1 MVALGV
7 VLAIVGMTAAALAGP
22 TLARLWRRQMIAR
35 RPFPA
40 AWRDIVRRRVP
51 LARELPAAQHL
62 RLKKHIQV
70 LLAEVP
76 FIGCAGLEVS
86 DEMRVTIAA
95 QAAFL
100 LLGRGGSFGNLR
112 EVLVYPGHFVVPHSK
127 VSAGGVVH
135 EGHDVLAG
143 QSWQRGQVLV
153 AWDAVLEGAADP
165 HDGANVV
172 IHEFAHQLDQD
183 TGAANGAPYVGRG
196 APQRAWAS
204 SRSYEP
210 IWRVKARGDGRLR
223 SDRPRPMS
231 RRDNPGQANA
241 IEGWSQIGRTMAAS
255 PDQADR
261 DLARSIV
268 AFVREMQGP
277 ADRPETDRTVAPQR
291 NKVSKEVDV
300 DR

>member
-1 MVALGV
+1 MSVVVLLGV
-7 VLAIVGMTAAALAGP
+7 VIAIVAMTAAALAGP
-22 TLARLWRRQMIAR
+22 TLARLWRRQRIAS

-51 LARELPAAQHL
+51 LARELPPAQHL

-76 FIGCAGLEVS
+76 FIGCAGLEVN

-112 EVLVYPGHFVVPHSK
+112 EVWVYPGHFVVPQSK

-196 APQRAWAS
+196 APQRAWA
-204 SRSYEP
+204 
-210 IWRVKARGDGRLR
+210 RVMNQEFDALRLR
-223 SDRPRPMS
+223 
-231 RRDNPGQANA
+231 
-241 IEGWSQIGRTMAAS
+241 
-255 PDQADR
+255 
-261 DLARSIV
+261 LARAEPSLIDPY
-268 AFVREMQGP
+268 AATSP
-277 ADRPETDRTVAPQR
+277 AEFFAVTSELFFERPDALAVERPALFEQLKRCYRLDPSAW
-291 NKVSKEVDV
+291 
-300 DR
+300 